1 GARPARLPGAE
12 DIDGGVRFHRSRA
25 PIMMV
30 QVPMIAAE
38 AGSEKLASAATA
50 AISAWL
56 FLFLFLVIAGL
67 CL

>member
-1 GARPARLPGAE
+1 
-12 DIDGGVRFHRSRA
+12 
-25 PIMMV
+25 MMV